1 MQQWTCLCG
10 KGPGAL
16 QGNETEKGDAQTQA
30 FLGQVNLSSDLS
42 RIWDSHYSVLP
53 PQGQTICS
61 HTLGSE
67 QVQGPWLNSLP
78 WTNADKISNQK
89 INA

>member
-30 FLGQVNLSSDLS
+30 SLGQVNLSSDLS
-42 RIWDSHYSVLP
+42 RIWDFHYSVLP
-53 PQGQTICS
+53 SPET
-61 HTLGSE
+61 
-67 QVQGPWLNSLP
+67 
-78 WTNADKISNQK
+78 DYM
-89 INA
+89 

>member
-67 QVQGPWLNSLP
+67 QVQRSL
-78 WTNADKISNQK
+78 AKQFALDKCRQNFK
-89 INA
+89 PEN